1 MKKLAVLLPTYNASP
16 YIKSSIDSLLD
27 QTFSDFDIY
36 IYDDFSTDDTSEIID
51 SYNHPRIF
59 YRKNESNLGIAK
71 TLNKGLE
78 ELLFHYEYIARAR
91 AEKTGTSDPVPEYR
105 LEIDYQTYTETDV
118 LEREIIYSYGYEQ
131 DLNETLDRYE
141 AATKD
146 EEDLMWLTA
155 ITSINITH
163 GLLIY
168 FHRHASPSFLAF
180 LGNQV
185 FLTQIL

>member
-78 ELLFHYEYIARAR
+78 EIHSTFFPISRFSA
-91 AEKTGTSDPVPEYR
+91 
-105 LEIDYQTYTETDV
+105 
-118 LEREIIYSYGYEQ
+118 
-131 DLNETLDRYE
+131 
-141 AATKD
+141 
-146 EEDLMWLTA
+146 
-155 ITSINITH
+155 
-163 GLLIY
+163 
-168 FHRHASPSFLAF
+168 
-180 LGNQV
+180 
-185 FLTQIL
+185 